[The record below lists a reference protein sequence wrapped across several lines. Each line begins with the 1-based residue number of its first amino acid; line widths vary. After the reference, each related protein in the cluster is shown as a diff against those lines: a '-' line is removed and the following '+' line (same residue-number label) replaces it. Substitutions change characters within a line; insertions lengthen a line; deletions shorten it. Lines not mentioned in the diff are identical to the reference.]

1 MPNDFPSLQELE
13 QRLLAFQ
20 SHCERSGSPFNWTFT
35 RHDLHALLAK
45 IAAKRLA
52 PAA

>member
-1 MPNDFPSLQELE
+1 VQELE

-20 SHCERSGSPFNWTFT
+20 SYYDRSALPFNWPFT

-45 IAAKRLA
+45 TAAKRLA